1 MGTGAECELT
11 GMNNMDIGA
20 FFIRLFRLAALAIR
34 AMMGTG
40 GGSEPTGTN
49 REEHKMEAFDRA
61 LAHTLGIE
69 GRYDND
75 PDDRGGKTAYGITEK
90 VARKHGWTGPMREL
104 PLWKAKEI
112 YQIDYWNN
120 PVLPCER
127 IAEWDEAI
135 ALELFDTGVNMHP
148 SVAAGYFQEALNAM
162 NRNQTLYPDMIVD
175 KWVGDTT
182 LEALE
187 FLPSDLDKSVILKM
201 LNGQQCVGYMHIMAN
216 RPSQEKYA
224 RGWIER
230 RVGF

>member
-1 MGTGAECELT
+1 MATGAVYELT
-11 GMNNMDIGA
+11 GMNNVNIGA
-20 FFIRLFRLAALAIR
+20 FFIRLFRLMALALR
-34 AMMGTG
+34 AMMGTAE
-40 GGSEPTGTN
+40 GSEPTGTS
-49 REEHKMEAFDRA
+49 REEHKMEAFEKA

-75 PDDRGGKTAYGITEK
+75 PDDRGGETAYGITER
-90 VARKHGWTGPMREL
+90 VARKHGWTGPMREM

-112 YQIDYWNN
+112 YLTDYWNHDR
-120 PVLPCER
+120 LPCER
-127 IAEWDEAI
+127 INEWDEAI

-182 LEALE
+182 LDALQH
-187 FLPSDLDKSVILKM
+187 LPSALDKSVILKM
-201 LNGQQCVGYMHIMAN
+201 LNGQQCVGYMEIMDRN
-216 RPSQEKYA
+216 PVQEKYA

-230 RVGF
+230 RVGL